1 MCSDNLADPES
12 FHFRLICFLDGYV
25 HRAVPGGTDGE
36 VLILDHNRTP
46 FGDVDQYF
54 GNNASGQRGY
64 KAYKIL
70 RHKDGSRPSE
80 ERITKF
86 EREPGNGFSSP
97 GTLCCLLQ
105 QG

>member
-1 MCSDNLADPES
+1 MGPENLEDPES
-12 FHFRLICFLDGYV
+12 FHFRLSCFLDGYV
-25 HRAVPGGTDGE
+25 DRAVPGGTDGE

-54 GNNASGQRGY
+54 GNNASGQRAY

-86 EREPGNGFSSP
+86 ERELGNGFSSP

-105 QG
+105 HG